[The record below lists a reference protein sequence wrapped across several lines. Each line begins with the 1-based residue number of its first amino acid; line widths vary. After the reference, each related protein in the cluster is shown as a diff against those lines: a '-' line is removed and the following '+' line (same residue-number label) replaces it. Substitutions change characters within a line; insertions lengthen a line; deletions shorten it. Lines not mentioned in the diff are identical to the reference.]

1 MKKVDNKNFQNI
13 VIRNHKQR
21 KTGLP
26 PGTLVYT
33 GKKKTE
39 KISINVLT
47 YNENSCFEKAY
58 NESDDFL
65 GSLDKN
71 VVTWLNING
80 LHNAELISKV
90 GEFYNIHNLILED
103 ILNVNQ
109 IPKVEEDPEND
120 LIYITLNEFY
130 FDDDEKLE
138 RDQISLI
145 LGKNFVLSFQEE
157 QGDYFEIIRD
167 RIRTAKGRVR
177 TKGADYLAYVLIDAI
192 VDSYYIILD
201 QYSNDVDNIENN
213 IFLNKNKNH
222 LNNIHLLNK
231 ALIYLRR
238 SIAPLQEVIFRLLK
252 EDVILIERD
261 SKIFL
266 RDLQDHINQV
276 VSQIDV
282 DREYLSDLIQTNM
295 ANINSHMN
303 EIIKVLTMVSGIFIP
318 LTFIVGVYGMNFVN
332 FPELNWVHGYTII
345 WIIMIVITIFQLII
359 YKRKKWL

>member
-1 MKKVDNKNFQNI
+1 MVIHTLKNNAVKKKENKNEKNI
-13 VIRNHKQR
+13 IVRNHKHR

-33 GKKKTE
+33 GKKQNE
-39 KISINVLT
+39 KISINVLS
-47 YNENSCFEKAY
+47 YNENSCTEKTYTKAE
-58 NESDDFL
+58 NHLLKPAE
-65 GSLDKN
+65 N
-71 VVTWLNING
+71 VVTWMNING
-80 LHNAELISKV
+80 LHDPALISKI

-103 ILNVNQ
+103 ILNVDQ

-130 FDDDEKLE
+130 FDDNEQLE

-177 TKGADYLAYVLIDAI
+177 KKGADYLAYVLIDAI
-192 VDSYYIILD
+192 VDSYYIVLD
-201 QYSNDVDNIENN
+201 HYSNEIDNIENN
-213 IFLNKNKNH
+213 IFINKNKNQ
-222 LNNIHLLNK
+222 LNNIHLSNK

-238 SIAPLQEVIFRLLK
+238 SIAPLQEVVFKLLK
-252 EDVILIERD
+252 VDIILIEQD

-266 RDLQDHINQV
+266 RDLQDHVNQV

-282 DREYLSDLIQTNM
+282 DR
-295 ANINSHMN
+295 
-303 EIIKVLTMVSGIFIP
+303 
-318 LTFIVGVYGMNFVN
+318 
-332 FPELNWVHGYTII
+332 
-345 WIIMIVITIFQLII
+345 
-359 YKRKKWL
+359 